1 MEADTVETGDEQ
13 ASRTEPDVGTADASG
28 AACPPARQRVRLQR
42 FGRHGRYAWRAAP
55 RRQGVLQQVSAVLT
69 SAHAPGRARTPSE

>member
-1 MEADTVETGDEQ
+1 MAADTVKPGDEQ
-13 ASRTEPDVGTADASG
+13 ASRTEPDVGTADIGTADAHG

-55 RRQGVLQQVSAVLT
+55 RRQGVLQQVSAVLMNGHT
-69 SAHAPGRARTPSE
+69 

>member
-1 MEADTVETGDEQ
+1 MAADTGEPDVAADTVKPGDAQ
-13 ASRTEPDVGTADASG
+13 ASRTEPDVGTADAGG

-55 RRQGVLQQVSAVLT
+55 RRQGVLQQVSAVLMNGHT
-69 SAHAPGRARTPSE
+69 

>member
-13 ASRTEPDVGTADASG
+13 ASRTEPDVGTADAG
-28 AACPPARQRVRLQR
+28 DAACPPARQRVRLQR
-42 FGRHGRYAWRAAP
+42 FGRHGRYAWSAYP

-69 SAHAPGRARTPSE
+69 SAHTPGRSRTPSE

>member
-1 MEADTVETGDEQ
+1 VEADAVKADAVETGDEQ
-13 ASRTEPDVGTADASG
+13 AARTEPDVDIADAVG

-42 FGRHGRYAWRAAP
+42 FGRHGRYAWRAYP

-69 SAHAPGRARTPSE
+69 NGHT